1 MFPDHGHR
9 RIAVASPDD
18 IATARRIAAE
28 RADGVLPVDEAARLD
43 RLVAMLAD
51 YALGRPGG
59 TILIARMRSGAG
71 VECLAYDRDPAT
83 VALPPSTPDGVLPA
97 LDAVLESVRGEA
109 DRFHVHATP
118 GIGLAL
124 LARVLR
130 PGADDAPP
138 ADALAQAGAV
148 TVERSGGDAAR
159 GGPFIDHWFVSCAP
173 ARGGDGPCGIALMI
187 DGDAAA
193 DAGPAEPPVKTPV
206 KTGAGSGAEDGK
218 GQGGATQ
225 ILSAQSPTMMTPAVV
240 RQMEA
245 VVAAT
250 VPGLPAPVVVNA
262 IRRDLKGRPELGLS
276 HDRTLTRIGQSAVAV
291 LRFDAGAVDYT
302 ALGTLAGAVV
312 RRQEITA
319 LGARWAMIGFN
330 PLAPA
335 SVHLRWAPGEH
346 VVLYT
351 GGCARLPALF
361 IHRDLHGVEPTL
373 AALVLLRDGAV
384 SDDDHTVLVLRNCG
398 DGVPANA
405 V

>member
-28 RADGVLPVDEAARLD
+28 RAEGVLPADEAARLD
-43 RLVAMLAD
+43 RLVTAMAH
-51 YALGRPGG
+51 YALGRPAG
-59 TILIARMRSGAG
+59 TVLIARMRSGAG

-83 VALPPSTPDGVLPA
+83 TDLPA
-97 LDAVLESVRGEA
+97 SPAPDSASPGFGAALEAVRVQA
-109 DRFHVHATP
+109 DRFHIHATP
-118 GIGLAL
+118 GIGSAL

-130 PGADDAPP
+130 PGADDGPP
-138 ADALAQAGAV
+138 AGALAQAGAV
-148 TVERSGGDAAR
+148 MVERSGGEAAR

-173 ARGGDGPCGIALMI
+173 ARGGDGPCGIALMV
-187 DGDAAA
+187 DGDTAGDTGSA
-193 DAGPAEPPVKTPV
+193 DAEPGVD
-206 KTGAGSGAEDGK
+206 AGK
-218 GQGGATQ
+218 GQGCPP
-225 ILSAQSPTMMTPAVV
+225 QSPTVMTAAVV
-240 RQMEA
+240 RQVEA

-262 IRRDLKGRPELGLS
+262 IRRDLKGRSGLGLS
-276 HDRTLTRIGQSAVAV
+276 QDRTLTRIGRSAVAV
-291 LRFDAGAVDYT
+291 LRFDADAVDYT

-361 IHRDLHGVEPTL
+361 IHRDLHEVEPTL

-384 SDDDHTVLVLRNCG
+384 SDDDHTVLVLRNR
-398 DGVPANA
+398 AA
-405 V
+405 

>member
-43 RLVAMLAD
+43 RLVTMVAD
-51 YALGRPGG
+51 HALGRPDG

-83 VALPPSTPDGVLPA
+83 AALTPLTPDGGLPA

-173 ARGGDGPCGIALMI
+173 ARGSDGPCGIALMV
-187 DGDAAA
+187 DGDTAA
-193 DAGPAEPPVKTPV
+193 DAGPAEPPVKTD
-206 KTGAGSGAEDGK
+206 AGSSAEEGK
-218 GQGGATQ
+218 GQGATQ
-225 ILSAQSPTMMTPAVV
+225 IPPPTMMTPAVL

-276 HDRTLTRIGQSAVAV
+276 HDRTLTRIGRSAAAV

-335 SVHLRWAPGEH
+335 SVHLRWAAGEH

-361 IHRDLHGVEPTL
+361 IHRDLHRVEPTL

-398 DGVPANA
+398 DGLPANA

>member
-43 RLVAMLAD
+43 RLVTMVAD
-51 YALGRPGG
+51 HALGRPDG

-83 VALPPSTPDGVLPA
+83 AALTPSTPDGGLPA

-173 ARGGDGPCGIALMI
+173 ARGGDGPCGIALMV
-187 DGDAAA
+187 DGDTAA
-193 DAGPAEPPVKTPV
+193 DAGPAEPPVKTD
-206 KTGAGSGAEDGK
+206 AGSSAEEGK
-218 GQGGATQ
+218 GQGATQ
-225 ILSAQSPTMMTPAVV
+225 IPPPTMMTPAVL

-276 HDRTLTRIGQSAVAV
+276 HDRTLTRIGRSAAAV

-335 SVHLRWAPGEH
+335 SVHLRWAAGEH

-361 IHRDLHGVEPTL
+361 IHRDLHRVEPTL

-398 DGVPANA
+398 DGLPANA

>member
-28 RADGVLPVDEAARLD
+28 RAEGVLAADEAARLD
-43 RLVAMLAD
+43 RLVAALAEH
-51 YALGRPGG
+51 ALGRPDG
-59 TILIARMRSGAG
+59 TLLIARMRSGAG

-83 VALPPSTPDGVLPA
+83 TEPPAPSEGDAPA
-97 LDAVLESVRGEA
+97 GLGIGLETVRAQA
-109 DRFHVHATP
+109 DRFHIHVTP
-118 GIGLAL
+118 GIGSAL

-138 ADALAQAGAV
+138 ADAMVQTGAV
-148 TVERSGGDAAR
+148 MVERSGGEAAR
-159 GGPFIDHWFVSCAP
+159 GGPFIDHWFVRCAP

-187 DGDAAA
+187 DGDTVAGGIAGVNPEGA
-193 DAGPAEPPVKTPV
+193 DVYGPPRYPPTV
-206 KTGAGSGAEDGK
+206 
-218 GQGGATQ
+218 
-225 ILSAQSPTMMTPAVV
+225 MTPGVI
-240 RQMEA
+240 RQVET

-250 VPGLPAPVVVNA
+250 VPGLPAPMVVNA

-276 HDRTLTRIGQSAVAV
+276 EDRSLAQIGRAAVAV
-291 LRFDAGAVDYT
+291 LRFDAKAVDYT
-302 ALGTLAGAVV
+302 ALGTVAGAVV
-312 RRQEITA
+312 RPQELTA
-319 LGARWAMIGFN
+319 LGARWALIGFN

-335 SVHLRWAPGEH
+335 AVHLLWGPGDH

-361 IHRDLHGVEPTL
+361 IRRDLRMVEPTL

-384 SDDDHTVLVLRNCG
+384 CDDDHTVLVLRNRA
-398 DGVPANA
+398 DQVPASA

>member
-28 RADGVLPVDEAARLD
+28 RADGVLPAAEAARLD
-43 RLVAMLAD
+43 RLVTMVAD
-51 YALGRPGG
+51 YALGRPDG

-71 VECLAYDRDPAT
+71 VECLAYDREPST
-83 VALPPSTPDGVLPA
+83 VALQSSSVPGGVFPR
-97 LDAVLESVRGEA
+97 LDAALESVRGEA
-109 DRFHVHATP
+109 DRFHIHATP

-130 PGADDAPP
+130 PGVDDAPP

-148 TVERSGGDAAR
+148 TVERSGGEIAR

-173 ARGGDGPCGIALMI
+173 ARGGDGPCGIALMV
-187 DGDAAA
+187 DGNTAA
-193 DAGPAEPPVKTPV
+193 DAGPAGTSGETDS
-206 KTGAGSGAEDGK
+206 GSSAEDGK
-218 GQGGATQ
+218 GQGGT
-225 ILSAQSPTMMTPAVV
+225 AQRPTMMTPAVV

-276 HDRTLTRIGQSAVAV
+276 QDRTLTRIGRSAVAV

-398 DGVPANA
+398 DRVPANA

>member
-28 RADGVLPVDEAARLD
+28 RAEGVLAADEAARLD
-43 RLVAMLAD
+43 RLVAALAEH
-51 YALGRPGG
+51 ALGLPDG
-59 TILIARMRSGAG
+59 TLLIARMRSGAG

-83 VALPPSTPDGVLPA
+83 AELPAPSEGDAPAGLGVALET
-97 LDAVLESVRGEA
+97 VRAQA
-109 DRFHVHATP
+109 DRFHIHATP
-118 GIGLAL
+118 GIGSAL

-138 ADALAQAGAV
+138 ADAMVQTGSV
-148 TVERSGGDAAR
+148 MVERSGGEAAR

-173 ARGGDGPCGIALMI
+173 ARGGYGPCGIALMI
-187 DGDAAA
+187 DGDTVAGGNAGV
-193 DAGPAEPPVKTPV
+193 DAGA
-206 KTGAGSGAEDGK
+206 GAGEGNGEVYGPPRYP
-218 GQGGATQ
+218 
-225 ILSAQSPTMMTPAVV
+225 PTVMTPGVI
-240 RQMEA
+240 RQVET

-250 VPGLPAPVVVNA
+250 VPGLPAPMVVNA

-276 HDRTLTRIGQSAVAV
+276 EDKTLAQIGRAAVAV
-291 LRFDAGAVDYT
+291 LRFDAKAVDYT
-302 ALGTLAGAVV
+302 ALGTVAGAVV
-312 RRQEITA
+312 RPQELTA

-335 SVHLRWAPGEH
+335 AVHLLWGPGDH

-361 IHRDLHGVEPTL
+361 IRRDLRTVEPTL

-384 SDDDHTVLVLRNCG
+384 CDDDHTILVLRNRA
-398 DGVPANA
+398 DQVPASA
-405 V
+405 A

>member
-28 RADGVLPVDEAARLD
+28 RADGVLAADEAARLD
-43 RLVAMLAD
+43 RLVTAVAG
-51 YALGRPGG
+51 YALDRPDG
-59 TILIARMRSGAG
+59 TVLIARMRSGAG
-71 VECLAYDRDPAT
+71 IECLAYDRDPAT
-83 VALPPSTPDGVLPA
+83 VGLAGPSKAEDAPDGVGG
-97 LDAVLESVRGEA
+97 VLEAVREQA
-109 DRFHVHATP
+109 DRFHIHATA
-118 GIGLAL
+118 GVGLAL
-124 LARVLR
+124 IARVLR

-138 ADALAQAGAV
+138 AGALAQTGAV
-148 TVERSGGDAAR
+148 MVERHGGEAAR
-159 GGPFIDHWFVSCAP
+159 GGPFIDHWFVSCAD
-173 ARGGDGPCGIALMI
+173 ARGADGPCGIALMV
-187 DGDAAA
+187 DGDAEAA
-193 DAGPAEPPVKTPV
+193 DRSPAPPTSTDRP
-206 KTGAGSGAEDGK
+206 
-218 GQGGATQ
+218 ATE
-225 ILSAQSPTMMTPAVV
+225 MTPEVV
-240 RQMEA
+240 RHIEA

-276 HDRTLTRIGQSAVAV
+276 QDRSLTQIGRSAVAV
-291 LRFDAGAVDYT
+291 LRFDAEAVDYT

-330 PLAPA
+330 PQAPA
-335 SVHLRWAPGEH
+335 SVHLRWGAGEH
-346 VVLYT
+346 VVLFT

-384 SDDDHTVLVLRNCG
+384 SDDDHTVLVIRNRAHCAAETPPDRHG
-398 DGVPANA
+398 PIGTA
-405 V
+405 

>member
-18 IATARRIAAE
+18 IATARRIAAALAE
-28 RADGVLPVDEAARLD
+28 GVLAADEASRLD
-43 RLVAMLAD
+43 RLVTSVAEHV
-51 YALGRPGG
+51 LGRPSG
-59 TILIARMRSGAG
+59 TLLIARMRSGAG

-83 VALPPSTPDGVLPA
+83 AELPVSSAEDAPRGLGAA
-97 LDAVLESVRGEA
+97 LDAIRAQA
-109 DRFHVHATP
+109 DRFHIHATP
-118 GIGLAL
+118 GIGSAL

-138 ADALAQAGAV
+138 DDALAQAGAV
-148 TVERSGGDAAR
+148 MVERSGDEGRR
-159 GGPFIDHWFVSCAP
+159 GGPFLDHWSFSCAP

-187 DGDAAA
+187 DGDTAA
-193 DAGPAEPPVKTPV
+193 DTVEAGLEPGSAAGF
-206 KTGAGSGAEDGK
+206 GANLGEDGAK
-218 GQGGATQ
+218 GED
-225 ILSAQSPTMMTPAVV
+225 SPPQSLAMMTPEVV
-240 RQMEA
+240 RQVEA

-250 VPGLPAPVVVNA
+250 VPGLPAPMVVNA

-276 HDRTLTRIGQSAVAV
+276 RDRTLARIGRSAVAV
-291 LRFDAGAVDYT
+291 LRFDADAVDYT

-312 RRQEITA
+312 RPQEITA

-335 SVHLRWAPGEH
+335 SVHLRWGPGEH

-361 IHRDLHGVEPTL
+361 IHRGLHEVEPTL
-373 AALVLLRDGAV
+373 AALILLRDGAV
-384 SDDDHTVLVLRNCG
+384 RDDDHTILVLRNRA
-398 DGVPANA
+398 DRVPATPA
-405 V
+405 G

>member
-9 RIAVASPDD
+9 RIAVASPGD
-18 IATARRIAAE
+18 IATVRRIAAE
-28 RADGVLPVDEAARLD
+28 RAKGVLLADEAARLD
-43 RLVAMLAD
+43 RLVTAVAG
-51 YALGRPGG
+51 YVLGRPDG
-59 TILIARMRSGAG
+59 TVLIARMRSGAG

-83 VALPPSTPDGVLPA
+83 ACLPA
-97 LDAVLESVRGEA
+97 ASTQEAAPPRLGDELEALRVQA
-109 DRFHVHATP
+109 DRFHIHATP
-118 GIGLAL
+118 GIGSAL
-124 LARVLR
+124 LTRVLR

-148 TVERSGGDAAR
+148 MVERSSGEAAR

-173 ARGGDGPCGIALMI
+173 ARGGDGPCGIALMV
-187 DGDAAA
+187 DGDTADDTAGGTGPA
-193 DAGPAEPPVKTPV
+193 DAEP
-206 KTGAGSGAEDGK
+206 GADAGK
-218 GQGGATQ
+218 GQGCPP
-225 ILSAQSPTMMTPAVV
+225 QSPTAMTPAVV
-240 RQMEA
+240 RQLEA

-276 HDRTLTRIGQSAVAV
+276 RDRALTRIGRSAVAV
-291 LRFDAGAVDYT
+291 LRFDADAVDYT

-312 RRQEITA
+312 RRKEITA

-335 SVHLRWAPGEH
+335 SVHLRWGPGEH

-384 SDDDHTVLVLRNCG
+384 SDDDHTVLVLRNRA
-398 DGVPANA
+398 DRVPAGA
-405 V
+405 A

>member
-9 RIAVASPDD
+9 RIAVASPGD
-18 IATARRIAAE
+18 IATVRRIAAE
-28 RADGVLPVDEAARLD
+28 RANGVLPADEAARLD
-43 RLVAMLAD
+43 RVVTAVAG
-51 YALGRPGG
+51 YVLGRPDG
-59 TILIARMRSGAG
+59 TVLIARMRSGAG

-83 VALPPSTPDGVLPA
+83 ACLPVSSTPEAAPPGLDDELEA
-97 LDAVLESVRGEA
+97 LRVQA
-109 DRFHVHATP
+109 DRFHIHATP
-118 GIGLAL
+118 GIGSAL

-138 ADALAQAGAV
+138 ADALAETGAV
-148 TVERSGGDAAR
+148 MVERSGGEPAR
-159 GGPFIDHWFVSCAP
+159 GGPFIDHWFVNCAP
-173 ARGGDGPCGIALMI
+173 ARGGDGPCGIALMV
-187 DGDAAA
+187 DGDTAGDAGSA
-193 DAGPAEPPVKTPV
+193 DAEP
-206 KTGAGSGAEDGK
+206 GADVGK
-218 GQGGATQ
+218 GQGCPP
-225 ILSAQSPTMMTPAVV
+225 QSPTVMTPAVV
-240 RQMEA
+240 RQLEA

-276 HDRTLTRIGQSAVAV
+276 QDQALTRIGRSAVAV
-291 LRFDAGAVDYT
+291 LRFDADAVDYT

-335 SVHLRWAPGEH
+335 SVHLRWGPGEH

-384 SDDDHTVLVLRNCG
+384 NDDDHTVLVLRNRA
-398 DGVPANA
+398 DRVPAGA
-405 V
+405 A

>member
-18 IATARRIAAE
+18 IATARRIAAD

-51 YALGRPGG
+51 YALGRPDG

-71 VECLAYDRDPAT
+71 VECLAYDRDPKT
-83 VALPPSTPDGVLPA
+83 VALTPSTPDGGLPA

-138 ADALAQAGAV
+138 AGTLAQAGAV
-148 TVERSGGDAAR
+148 TIERSGGDAAR

-173 ARGGDGPCGIALMI
+173 ARGGDGPCGIALMV
-187 DGDAAA
+187 DGDTAA
-193 DAGPAEPPVKTPV
+193 DACPAESSVKTD
-206 KTGAGSGAEDGK
+206 AGSSAEDGK
-218 GQGGATQ
+218 GQGAA
-225 ILSAQSPTMMTPAVV
+225 AQTPTVMTPAVV

-276 HDRTLTRIGQSAVAV
+276 HDRTLTRIGRSAVAV
-291 LRFDAGAVDYT
+291 LRFDGGAVDYT

-361 IHRDLHGVEPTL
+361 IHRDLHEVEPTL

-384 SDDDHTVLVLRNCG
+384 SDDDHTVLVLRNCA
-398 DGVPANA
+398 DCVPANA

>member
-28 RADGVLPVDEAARLD
+28 RAEGVLAADEAARLD
-43 RLVAMLAD
+43 RLVTSVAD
-51 YALGRPGG
+51 YALHRPDG
-59 TILIARMRSGAG
+59 TVLIARMRSGAG
-71 VECLAYDRDPAT
+71 VECLAYDRDPGT
-83 VALPPSTPDGVLPA
+83 VELPDPSMPDGASLA
-97 LDAVLESVRGEA
+97 LGAALETVRGQA
-109 DRFHVHATP
+109 DRFHIHATP
-118 GIGLAL
+118 GIGSAL

-148 TVERSGGDAAR
+148 MVERTGGETTR
-159 GGPFIDHWFVSCAP
+159 GGPFIDHWSVRCAA
-173 ARGGDGPCGIALMI
+173 ARGGDGPCGVALMV
-187 DGDAAA
+187 DGDMA
-193 DAGPAEPPVKTPV
+193 DDARSDTPN
-206 KTGAGSGAEDGK
+206 
-218 GQGGATQ
+218 GGGHP
-225 ILSAQSPTMMTPAVV
+225 AQSLAVMTPELVGQV
-240 RQMEA
+240 EA

-250 VPGLPAPVVVNA
+250 VSGLPAPVVVNA
-262 IRRDLKGRPELGLS
+262 IRRDLRGRPELGLS
-276 HDRTLTRIGQSAVAV
+276 DDRTLTRIGRSAVAV

-335 SVHLRWAPGEH
+335 SVHLLWAPGEH

-361 IHRDLHGVEPTL
+361 IHRNLHAVEPTL

-384 SDDDHTVLVLRNCG
+384 SDDDHTILVLRNRADHVAATG
-398 DGVPANA
+398 TS
-405 V
+405 

>member
-28 RADGVLPVDEAARLD
+28 RADGVLPAAEAARLD
-43 RLVAMLAD
+43 RLVAMVAD
-51 YALGRPGG
+51 YVLGRPDG
-59 TILIARMRSGAG
+59 TVLIARMRSGAG
-71 VECLAYDRDPAT
+71 VECLAYDRDPTT
-83 VALPPSTPDGVLPA
+83 VALPPSMPGGVVPA
-97 LDAVLESVRGEA
+97 PDAVLDSVRGAA

-148 TVERSGGDAAR
+148 TVERSGGTAGR

-173 ARGGDGPCGIALMI
+173 ARGGDGPCGIALMV
-187 DGDAAA
+187 DGDTASDAGVA
-193 DAGPAEPPVKTPV
+193 DAG
-206 KTGAGSGAEDGK
+206 SSAEDSNGPH
-218 GQGGATQ
+218 GA
-225 ILSAQSPTMMTPAVV
+225 AQTSTMPSPTAMTPAVV

-276 HDRTLTRIGQSAVAV
+276 QDPTLTRIGQSAVAV
-291 LRFDAGAVDYT
+291 LRLDAGAVDYT

-312 RRQEITA
+312 RRKEITA

-335 SVHLRWAPGEH
+335 SVHLRWGPGEH

-384 SDDDHTVLVLRNCG
+384 SDDDHTILVLRNRAG
-398 DGVPANA
+398 GVPATA
-405 V
+405 